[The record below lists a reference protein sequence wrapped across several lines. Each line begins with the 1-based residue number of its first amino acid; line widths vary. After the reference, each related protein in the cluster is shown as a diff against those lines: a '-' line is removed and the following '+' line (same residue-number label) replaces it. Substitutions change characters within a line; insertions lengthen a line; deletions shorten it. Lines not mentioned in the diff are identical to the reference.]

1 MQRELRL
8 DRTSGPPPPPPF
20 ADPGA
25 VGSPLAAPAAA
36 TIALAAPALVVV
48 ARFRDLALATRVL
61 RAGRPGR
68 FTVGPG
74 RGADAPVNPAWLGAT
89 TEGAPAHPLVEQA
102 AGAFRVNLGGPM
114 RAQLWTA
121 HQRLPLA
128 PDAGRPEAPLV
139 LPPDA
144 HVRIPCG
151 EVSFEIRSTEAP
163 LPLPRPIL
171 PSGWRRGLRYPA
183 AVALGLAA
191 LLGLAHL
198 IPSDPRAL
206 SLDMWGADRRL
217 DRMVTI
223 PLDVAAPVVDRML
236 HATAAGASSGRAAAG
251 PSGQAGSRQA
261 PRRDARMAVASPTK
275 AADARAAAALVRRH
289 GLLALLD
296 GQPASALAD
305 VLATGPA
312 MGPDARDVLGNLQ
325 GATIAEAYGAG
336 NLGRLGSGAGDAGT
350 GEGTLGTGTLA
361 TLGRFGSGPGGDSRY
376 GAEVG
381 KLARR
386 PPHVPDPTIGQ
397 ASVRGALDKE
407 IIRRIVRRHVNE
419 VRYCYDQALAAHPSL
434 AGRVVVQFTI
444 APTGRVLASLVQ
456 STTLG
461 SPAVEACV
469 VGAVRRWE
477 FPQPE
482 GGGLVSVSY
491 PFLLSPAG
499 Q

>member
-1 MQRELRL
+1 M
-8 DRTSGPPPPPPF
+8 
-20 ADPGA
+20 
-25 VGSPLAAPAAA
+25 
-36 TIALAAPALVVV
+36 
-48 ARFRDLALATRVL
+48 L

-74 RGADAPVNPAWLGAT
+74 RGADAPVNPAWLGAAS
-89 TEGAPAHPLVEQA
+89 EEAPAHPLVEPA
-102 AGAFRVNLGGPM
+102 AGAFLVNLAGPM

-144 HVRIPCG
+144 HLRIPCG
-151 EVSFEIRSTEAP
+151 EVTFEIRATEAP
-163 LPLPRPIL
+163 LPLPRPML
-171 PSGWRRGLRYPA
+171 PAGWRRGLRYPA
-183 AVALGLAA
+183 AVALALAA
-191 LLGLAHL
+191 LLGVAHL

-223 PLDVAAPVVDRML
+223 PLDVAAPAVDRML
-236 HATAAGASSGRAAAG
+236 RATAAGAASGRAAAG

-261 PRRDARMAVASPTK
+261 PRRDTRLAVASPTK
-275 AADARAAAALVRRH
+275 AADAHAAAALVRRH

-325 GATIAEAYGAG
+325 GVDLADGGGIGG
-336 NLGRLGSGAGDAGT
+336 LGVVGTGSGAAGT
-350 GEGTLGTGTLA
+350 GDHTIGTGILDTR
-361 TLGRFGSGPGGDSRY
+361 GRFGPGGGGDNRY
-376 GAEVG
+376 GREVG

-386 PPHVPDPTIGQ
+386 DPRVPNFYEGQ

-407 IIRRIVRRHVNE
+407 IIRRTVRRHLNE
-419 VRYCYDQALAAHPSL
+419 VRFCYDQALAAHPSL

-444 APTGRVLASLVQ
+444 APTGRVLASLLQ
-456 STTLG
+456 STSLG

-469 VGAVRRWE
+469 VVAVRRWE